1 MLDSDNTLLLMID
14 FQEKLIKSVFKG
26 EVALENSI
34 KIANIAKSLNIPVVV
49 TEQYPK
55 GLGATDDTLKN
66 NVFGARYFEKVSF
79 SALLNEELKNYLLS
93 IAKKQIIL
101 CGIELHICV
110 LQTALD
116 LLKHGFEVFIIS
128 DACASRKASE
138 YNIGIELL
146 RQYGAKIVTVEI
158 ALFGLLK
165 TSAHDKFKQLQA
177 LIK

>member
-26 EVALENSI
+26 EVALENAI
-34 KIANIAKSLNIPVVV
+34 KMANIAKVLNITVVV

-55 GLGATDDTLKN
+55 GLGTTDDTLKN
-66 NVFGARYFEKVSF
+66 NIFDAKYFEKVSF
-79 SALLNEELKNYLLS
+79 SALSDEELKNYLF
-93 IAKKQIIL
+93 ITGKKQIIL

-116 LLKHGFEVFIIS
+116 LLKNGFEVFIIS

-146 RQYGAKIVTVEI
+146 KQYGAKIVTVEI
-158 ALFGLLK
+158 TLFGLLK
-165 TSAHDKFKQLQA
+165 TSSHEKFKQLQA

>member
-26 EVALENSI
+26 KVALENSI
-34 KIANIAKSLNIPVVV
+34 KMANIAKSLNIPVVV

-55 GLGATDDTLKN
+55 GLGTTDYTLKN
-66 NVFGARYFEKVSF
+66 NISGAKYFEKVSF
-79 SALLNEELKNYLLS
+79 SALLNEELKNYLFN

-116 LLKHGFEVFIIS
+116 LLKNGFDVFIIS
-128 DACASRKASE
+128 DACASRNQSE
-138 YNIGIELL
+138 YNTGIELL
-146 RQYGAKIVTVEI
+146 KQYGAKIVTVEI

-165 TSAHDKFKQLQA
+165 TSAHEKFKQLQA

>member
-55 GLGATDDTLKN
+55 GLGTTENTLKN
-66 NVFGARYFEKVSF
+66 NILGAKYFEKVSF
-79 SALLNEELKNYLLS
+79 SALLNEELKNYLFN

-116 LLKHGFEVFIIS
+116 LLKNGFEVFIIS
-128 DACASRKASE
+128 DACASRNQSE
-138 YNIGIELL
+138 YNTGIELL
-146 RQYGAKIVTVEI
+146 KQYGAKIVTVEI

-165 TSAHDKFKQLQA
+165 TSAHEKFKQLQA